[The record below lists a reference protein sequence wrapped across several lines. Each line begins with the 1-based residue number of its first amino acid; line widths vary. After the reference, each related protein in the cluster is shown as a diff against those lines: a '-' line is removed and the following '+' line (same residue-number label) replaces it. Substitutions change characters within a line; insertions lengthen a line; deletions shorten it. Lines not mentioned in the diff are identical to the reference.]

1 MSEKLKTDLSKF
13 NNSWFS
19 KGANPFKLYLWY
31 FVRET
36 FFHSAFP
43 LSSVKVALLRM
54 FGARVGKGV
63 VIKPHIIIKFPWKL
77 KVGNY
82 VWIGEK
88 VWIENHALVSIENNV
103 CISQGA
109 VLVGGNHDY
118 KKPGFDL
125 ITGEIELKEGSWV
138 GAGAMVCPG
147 TKLESHAVL
156 TMGSV
161 GSGVLE
167 AYSIYQGNIAVKI
180 KDRIIRS

>member
-1 MSEKLKTDLSKF
+1 MSEKLKTDLSRF
-13 NNSWFS
+13 NNSWFK

-43 LSSVKVALLRM
+43 ISSVKVVLLKM
-54 FGARVGKGV
+54 FGARIGKNL
-63 VIKPHIIIKFPWKL
+63 VIKPHVIIKFPWKL
-77 KVGNY
+77 KIGDN

-88 VWIENHALVSIENNV
+88 AWIENHALVTIGNNV

-118 KKPGFDL
+118 KKTSFDL
-125 ITGEIELKEGSWV
+125 IIGEIHLKEGVWV

-147 TKLESHAVL
+147 ATLESHSVL

-161 GSGVLE
+161 GSGILQ

-180 KDRIIRS
+180 KDRIIQS